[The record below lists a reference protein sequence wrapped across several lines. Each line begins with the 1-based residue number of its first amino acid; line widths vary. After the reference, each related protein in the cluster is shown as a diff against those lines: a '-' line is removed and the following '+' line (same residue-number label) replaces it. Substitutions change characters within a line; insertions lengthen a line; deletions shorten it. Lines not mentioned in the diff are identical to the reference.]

1 MDINKLKSLVSSP
14 TWHLFEEYLDKEK
27 QMNVNRVMNSTE
39 DKEICKAQ
47 GRYALAEQI
56 LNIKT
61 TLMKK

>member
-14 TWHLFEEYLDKEK
+14 TWHLSEEYLDKEK

-56 LNIKT
+56 LNIRT
-61 TLMKK
+61 TLMK

>member
-14 TWHLFEEYLDKEK
+14 TWHLFEEYLEKEK

-56 LNIKT
+56 LKIKT

>member
-1 MDINKLKSLVSSP
+1 MSSP
-14 TWHLFEEYLDKEK
+14 TWHLFEEYLEKEK

-39 DKEICKAQ
+39 EKEISKAQ

-56 LNIKT
+56 LNIRT

>member
-1 MDINKLKSLVSSP
+1 MDTRQLKSLVSSP
-14 TWHLFEEYLDKEK
+14 TWHLFEEYLEKEK

-39 DKEICKAQ
+39 EKEISKAQ

-56 LNIKT
+56 LNIRT

>member
-56 LNIKT
+56 LNIRT
-61 TLMKK
+61 TLMKQ

>member
-1 MDINKLKSLVSSP
+1 MNINKLKSLVSSP
-14 TWHLFEEYLDKEK
+14 TWHLFEEYLEKEK